1 MNREQWLNDFAG
13 KLVPWFQ
20 QSADVVIPAG
30 LRVGCGWPSSRALS
44 KKKKRIGE
52 CWSPEC
58 SASGVHEVFVSPFVA
73 DPIEVGEVLV
83 HEIVHAIVG
92 VQEKHGK
99 AFGKL
104 ARKVGL
110 EGKMTSTFASGELRV
125 ELEAIVGQL
134 GAYPHASLES
144 KVTTVKK
151 QGTRM
156 LKMSCIACGY
166 TVRAAKKWLDRGL
179 PSCPCNGSKFE
190 AEEGIE

>member
-1 MNREQWLNDFAG
+1 MNREQWLNDFVS

-20 QSADVVIPAG
+20 QSADAVIPTG
-30 LRVGCGWPSSRALS
+30 LKVACGWPSSRALS

-58 SASGVHEVFVSPFVA
+58 SAQGVHEVFVSPFVS
-73 DPIEVGEVLV
+73 DSVEVGEVLV
-83 HEIVHAIVG
+83 HEICHAIVG

-104 ARKVGL
+104 ARRVGL

-125 ELEAIVGQL
+125 ELETIAGQL

-151 QGTRM
+151 QTSRM
-156 LKMSCIACGY
+156 LKLSCVVCGY
-166 TVRAAKKWLDRGL
+166 T
-179 PSCPCNGSKFE
+179 
-190 AEEGIE
+190 